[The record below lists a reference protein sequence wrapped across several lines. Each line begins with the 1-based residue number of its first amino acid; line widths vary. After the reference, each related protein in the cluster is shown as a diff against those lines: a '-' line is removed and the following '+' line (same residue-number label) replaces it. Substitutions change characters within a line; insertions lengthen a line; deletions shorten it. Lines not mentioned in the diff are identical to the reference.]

1 MVRRIRRLLPGLVA
15 LVAIGLTAR
24 AVASVVP
31 SMNYLIVAIVIG
43 IVIANTY
50 GVSSWAQPGVGT
62 HNVWLETGIVVMG
75 ASVALDRV
83 LAAGPSILLLVI
95 GTVLATLV
103 VVEALA
109 RGVFAIHEETG
120 SLLAAGS
127 SICGVSAVVA
137 IAESIDADET
147 RIAYAAAT
155 VLLFDAATL
164 FVYPL
169 VGHVL
174 QLSDTVFGIWAGLTM
189 FSTGPVTAA
198 GFAFSETAGEW
209 ALLVKLT
216 RNALIGLAAIGYALH
231 YARRTEGSGVAES
244 VSGGVAHL
252 WETFPKFVLGFLGVM
267 VVANLGVLGDPAIT
281 SLSNASDWA
290 FMLAFAGLGLEIDI
304 DDLRST
310 GYRPIL
316 VVLVGLVAVSTTVL
330 LVVNGTG
337 YRLSPE

>member
-1 MVRRIRRLLPGLVA
+1 MRRIRRLLPGLVA
-15 LVAIGLTAR
+15 LVVIGLAAR
-24 AVASVVP
+24 TVASVVP

-50 GVSSWAQPGVGT
+50 GVPSWAQPGVGT

-252 WETFPKFVLGFLGVM
+252 WKTFPKFVLGFLGVM

-281 SLSNASDWA
+281 SLSHASDWA

-330 LVVNGTG
+330 LVVNG
-337 YRLSPE
+337 LF